1 MEKCFRHITGVC
13 MCLVTQLSLILTK
26 KKKVLIRE
34 SNFLQWDFPGKN
46 ANNWKMAFTLGKWS
60 KAQDTSHHFFKVYM
74 PTWTVLIFFLLINGY
89 FCSFRFPNL
98 PYEIDKFLNVLYSAF
113 WNDFKNKIDC
123 MGIKFLKIELNL
135 VVLAVLNSM
144 PFWITRNAKLPKIHV
159 FNSTALY
166 CNAKTS
172 ERAWGEGGPRKI
184 LNFNGK
190 LSHVFCSHI
199 WLGTP
204 ESFWGSQDR

>member
-1 MEKCFRHITGVC
+1 MIESTEYQPPF
-13 MCLVTQLSLILTK
+13 LQSLHAHMDCT
-26 KKKVLIRE
+26 
-34 SNFLQWDFPGKN
+34 NFLPFNKR
-46 ANNWKMAFTLGKWS
+46 
-60 KAQDTSHHFFKVYM
+60 
-74 PTWTVLIFFLLINGY
+74 LLL
-89 FCSFRFPNL
+89 SFRFPNL

-144 PFWITRNAKLPKIHV
+144 PFWITRNAKPPKIHV
-159 FNSTALY
+159 FNYTALY
-166 CNAKTS
+166 CSAKTS

>member
-1 MEKCFRHITGVC
+1 
-13 MCLVTQLSLILTK
+13 
-26 KKKVLIRE
+26 
-34 SNFLQWDFPGKN
+34 
-46 ANNWKMAFTLGKWS
+46 MAFTLANDRKHWISATISSRSTCPHG
-60 KAQDTSHHFFKVYM
+60 
-74 PTWTVLIFFLLINGY
+74 TVLIFFLLINGY

-166 CNAKTS
+166 CSAKTS